1 MRNRTDRV
9 AYLVHRIEE
18 GGGVVNLWR
27 IFFLG

>member
-18 GGGVVNLWR
+18 GRVVNLWR